1 MSKWLFPPIAV
12 QVKLNFH
19 LSNKLK
25 QQTKRIF
32 SLLSMK
38 CREKHRYPL
47 HLCLNEYKQKIKDHK
62 QDLSQTTFGFWT
74 F

>member
-1 MSKWLFPPIAV
+1 MQRIFEREVVSLLIISMLCSAAHYTF
-12 QVKLNFH
+12 
-19 LSNKLK
+19 
-25 QQTKRIF
+25 KRIF